1 MLPSVS
7 SVKVFESVSVKVTE
21 FGWMLRR
28 PREKDLLYLCLKSEL
43 LKSDSSSIRTLLR
56 ETVVSVCDG
65 PYEAVFSV

>member
-1 MLPSVS
+1 
-7 SVKVFESVSVKVTE
+7 
-21 FGWMLRR
+21 MLRR

-56 ETVVSVCDG
+56 DTVVSVCDG